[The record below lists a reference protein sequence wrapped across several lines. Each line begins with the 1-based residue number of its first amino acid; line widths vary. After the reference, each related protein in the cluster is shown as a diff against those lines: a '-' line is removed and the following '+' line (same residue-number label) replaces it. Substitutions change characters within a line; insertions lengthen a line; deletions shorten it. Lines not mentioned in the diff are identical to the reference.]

1 MKSIIIGITGGSSSG
16 KTYLSNKLINKF
28 GKDNINLIQ
37 MDSYYN
43 DLKYLSMEER
53 EKNNFDQPNA
63 FDFNLLLNHLKNLDN
78 KGNVEI
84 PIYDYKTHTRSNKTN
99 KIIEKPILII
109 EGIFAL
115 YNKKIRDLMN
125 LTIYIDIEN
134 NIRKERR
141 IKRDTIQR
149 NRTED
154 SIIYQYENIVE
165 PMYKKYISP
174 MKNKSNL
181 ILKEIS
187 EKSNEFNKLVNYIN
201 KIISKNE

>member
-1 MKSIIIGITGGSSSG
+1 
-16 KTYLSNKLINKF
+16 
-28 GKDNINLIQ
+28 
-37 MDSYYN
+37 
-43 DLKYLSMEER
+43 
-53 EKNNFDQPNA
+53 
-63 FDFNLLLNHLKNLDN
+63 
-78 KGNVEI
+78 
-84 PIYDYKTHTRSNKTN
+84 
-99 KIIEKPILII
+99 
-109 EGIFAL
+109 
-115 YNKKIRDLMN
+115 MN
-125 LTIYIDIEN
+125 LTVYIDIEN

-154 SIIYQYENIVE
+154 SIIYQYENVVE

-201 KIISKNE
+201 KIIIENE